1 MHDRRRRFGTVTF
14 RKILVA
20 NRGEI
25 ARRIFRTC
33 RTMGIQTVAVYSEAD
48 KGAVHVREAD
58 EAVYIGPPPAAQ
70 SYLNMDAVI
79 RAAKET
85 GAEAVHPGYGFLSEN
100 GDFAERC
107 QREGLVFIGPSPEV
121 IRAMGSKIEARR
133 RMQAAGVP
141 VVPGTERPVDTLE
154 EAMEAAKGIGYPLM
168 VKASAG
174 GGGIGMSR
182 VETPEELK
190 KTFES
195 TRARAVN
202 FFGDGA
208 LFLEK
213 WVEGPRHIEVQVAA
227 DAHGNAVHLFERE
240 CSVQRRHQKV
250 VEESPSPF
258 LNDAMRE
265 RLTAAAL
272 RGATA
277 IGYRNL
283 GTMEF
288 LFDAKGNFYFLEMNT
303 RLQVEHPVT
312 ELITGLD
319 LVEWQI
325 RIAAGERLPVL
336 ETPARRGAAV
346 ECRVYA
352 EDPVRFLPSPGTITA
367 LAWPEGVRVDT
378 GVEQGSAVTPFYD
391 PMIAKII
398 AHGST
403 REEALARMER
413 ALSETRIEGIKTN
426 LPFLLEVMRNPEF
439 RRGSY
444 DTGLVQNMQNGKA

>member
-1 MHDRRRRFGTVTF
+1 MTF

-58 EAVYIGPPPAAQ
+58 EAVQIGPPPAAQ

-107 QREGLVFIGPSPEV
+107 EREGLVFIGPSPEV

-154 EAMEAAKGIGYPLM
+154 EAMEAAEGIGYPLM

-213 WVEGPRHIEVQVAA
+213 WVEGPRHIEVQVAV

-352 EDPVRFLPSPGTITA
+352 EDPVRFLPSPGTVTA
-367 LAWPEGVRVDT
+367 LAWPEAVRVDT
-378 GVEQGSAVTPFYD
+378 GVEKGSAVTPFYD

-426 LPFLLEVMRNPEF
+426 LPFLLEVMRNTEF

-444 DTGLVQNMQNGKA
+444 DTGLVQKMQNGKA